1 MAIRIIRC
9 HPRRFES
16 LVAFVAAHNS
26 APEHHIG
33 YFGLTPEDVRDSL
46 RSFPAPFA
54 RAMRL
59 AVDGGRLVGACGADL
74 DAALG
79 RAWLYGPLVT
89 AEPWDATADA
99 LYAALAGGLPAAI
112 GQHEMFVDSANARC
126 RAFAARHGFALSG
139 ESSIYTLPAA
149 RLDGLSPAAADPWQ
163 DRYAPQLA
171 ALHER
176 LFPGSNYTVDYMR
189 REWAERGAILL
200 LLTEGEALR
209 GYFFGH
215 APPHTG
221 EAYVD
226 LVGVDE
232 SRRRAGLGRRLMLAG
247 LAAMRGT
254 PGLAQVA
261 LTVAAGNAAARAL
274 YDDLGFGLERQMVAF
289 RRTIAPQEELP

>member
-1 MAIRIIRC
+1 MIRVIRC
-9 HPRRFES
+9 HPSRVEA

-33 YFGLTPEDVRDSL
+33 YLGLTPEDIRDSL
-46 RSFPAPFA
+46 RAFPAPFA

-59 AVDGGRLVGACGADL
+59 AVDGGRIVGACGADQ

-79 RAWLYGPLVT
+79 RAWLYGPLV
-89 AEPWDATADA
+89 AAAPWDATADA
-99 LYAALAGGLPAAI
+99 LYAALVADLPPAI

-126 RAFAARHGFALSG
+126 RAFAARHGFHPAG

-149 RLDGLSPAAADPWQ
+149 RLDALPPAAAGPW
-163 DRYAPQLA
+163 DERYAPQLA

-200 LLTEGEALR
+200 LITEGEALR

-221 EAYVD
+221 EGYVD
-226 LVGVDE
+226 LIGVDE
-232 SRRRAGLGRRLMLAG
+232 SCRRAGLGRRLMLAG
-247 LAAMRGT
+247 LRQMRGT

-274 YDDLGFGLERQMVAF
+274 YDDLGFTLEREMIAF
-289 RRTIAPQEELP
+289 RRAVALQEENQ